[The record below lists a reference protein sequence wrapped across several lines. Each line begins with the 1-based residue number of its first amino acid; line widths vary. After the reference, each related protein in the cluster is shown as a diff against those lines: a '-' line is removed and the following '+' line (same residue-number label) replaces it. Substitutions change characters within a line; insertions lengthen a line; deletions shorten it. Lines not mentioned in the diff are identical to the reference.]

1 MNIVFIIIMVIGIA
15 LFAISF
21 FMKAEEEKPVAIGLS
36 KTEAKVSET
45 KEKKNSKQLFEE
57 AEEELEN
64 KSAANDAIEAA
75 KKKAKEA
82 VSGFDLHLNNDSSN
96 QTVEE
101 LERDLLGGLDLSDT
115 EGASV
120 SEEEAVDTKKASQS
134 SKGSSK
140 KKNRSKK
147 NNYPKNDRYDDL
159 LYEDSEV
166 KEAAQ
171 DVAEAIE
178 EKTEKTE
185 KSSSKN
191 NKKGKKK

>member
-1 MNIVFIIIMVIGIA
+1 MNVVFIIIMVIGIA

-21 FMKAEEEKPVAIGLS
+21 FMKSEEEKPVSIPLS
-36 KTEAKVSET
+36 KTEPKISDT
-45 KEKKNSKQLFEE
+45 KEKKSSKQVLMDDEDE
-57 AEEELEN
+57 KEN

-115 EGASV
+115 DGAPA
-120 SEEEAVDTKKASQS
+120 EEDTADVKKATQS

-159 LYEDSEV
+159 LFEETDV
-166 KEAAQ
+166 KET
-171 DVAEAIE
+171 VAEEVQAVE
-178 EKTEKTE
+178 EKVEKTEKA
-185 KSSSKN
+185 SSKN